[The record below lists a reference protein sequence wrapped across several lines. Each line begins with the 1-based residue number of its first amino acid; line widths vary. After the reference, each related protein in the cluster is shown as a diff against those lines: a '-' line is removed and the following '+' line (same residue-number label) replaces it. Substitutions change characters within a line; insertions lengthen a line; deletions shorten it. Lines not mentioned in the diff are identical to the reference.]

1 MEIKSNNTFVS
12 TSFWGDTIFTN
23 AKELIRLFG
32 DYKESDPLK
41 VNYEQNLIL
50 DNKIPFS
57 IYDWKEPD
65 LTMTQD
71 INYHIGARNEKESKE
86 IAKVLNKII
95 NN

>member
-41 VNYEQNLIL
+41 VNYE
-50 DNKIPFS
+50 
-57 IYDWKEPD
+57 
-65 LTMTQD
+65 
-71 INYHIGARNEKESKE
+71 
-86 IAKVLNKII
+86 
-95 NN
+95 